1 MCIWH
6 TALENLIPNSFD
18 KTLVFSGLDNKIP
31 ENDEFHIE
39 TNEHS
44 AFEFKINLQG
54 PSVFDAAT
62 FF

>member
-1 MCIWH
+1 M
-6 TALENLIPNSFD
+6 
-18 KTLVFSGLDNKIP
+18 
-31 ENDEFHIE
+31 EFHIE

-54 PSVFDAAT
+54 PSVLDAAT